1 MTVTRVWASGLLLGL
16 LVSGGVS
23 FNLDVNLPVIKQGQT
38 DSFFGYS
45 LAQHRNFKDTSQG
58 TILVGAPRWV
68 WHIFRNFQ
76 KFSKVSPSSFHCRDG
91 NLQPNTTQSGALWRC
106 PLSAD
111 WQVLCCR
118 HLSLRPVSFNVS
130 FHCRTARKS
139 LLTEGDQLGPRTT
152 VSMTAASRPL
162 TLRFRRSSK
171 TSSGWAW
178 R

>member
-76 KFSKVSPSSFHCRDG
+76 TFFKSISFFVSLQRRESSAQHDAVRGPVAMPPFDRLAG
-91 NLQPNTTQSGALWRC
+91 
-106 PLSAD
+106 PL
-111 WQVLCCR
+111 L
-118 HLSLRPVSFNVS
+118 P
-130 FHCRTARKS
+130 
-139 LLTEGDQLGPRTT
+139 
-152 VSMTAASRPL
+152 PL
-162 TLRFRRSSK
+162 KLK
-171 TSSGWAW
+171 TGFF
-178 R
+178 